1 MKKEGVWKM
10 RRVSILI
17 LCLLLVLGSA
27 FWASADSAASG
38 IQIYASVTSD
48 GNAEV
53 SMNVRLRLETAVDSL
68 SFPLPAAATNVR
80 MNEGSVNSTKTASA
94 VLVDLGSAVKGY
106 TGEFT
111 VTFQYTIPNVVKM
124 VPDEKDQ
131 SKNKLTLELPLL
143 NGFSYPVES
152 VNLTVM
158 LPGTIEDRPVF
169 KSTYHQDDIETILS
183 TSINNNVITGLITQ
197 PLKDQETLS
206 MTMTVTEAMFGGV
219 STYVRVG
226 NPEVTPMLIC
236 ALLALLYWL
245 IFLRAF
251 PLLRVHRATPPEGI
265 TAGELGTRLTFCGAD
280 LTTMVFTWAQLG
292 YIMIHLNDDGR
303 VILHKRMEMG
313 NERSAFEVKTFQALF
328 GKHRYID
335 GTGNGY
341 ALLARRI
348 AGTMPGKKLLYK
360 PRSGNTRIFRWFAC
374 AAQLFCGVCYAM
386 NFTGVTALQWILAI
400 ALGAVGAV
408 CAWLIQ
414 DGMYRIH
421 LRDKLP
427 LILSLAVGVLW
438 VLLGVWSGPWV
449 IGLCSALGQLL
460 CGLMAGYGGRRTD
473 LGRQNGCQIL
483 GFRHYLKTVTKED
496 LNRIQANDPEYFF
509 NTVPYAMALG
519 VGKAFAKRFGRRKL
533 PPCPYFY
540 CGVGSR
546 LTAEDWVSF
555 LEEAAD
561 ILDYRQK
568 QMRWE
573 KYAIIHIGR

>member
-1 MKKEGVWKM
+1 MK
-10 RRVSILI
+10 RRIMICI
-17 LCLLLVLGSA
+17 LCLTLILGSA
-27 FWASADSAASG
+27 LCVSADNAAPG
-38 IQIYASVTSD
+38 IQIYASITSD

-80 MNEGSVNSTKTASA
+80 MNENTVNSTKTSSA

-106 TGEFT
+106 TGEFS
-111 VTFQYTIPNVVKM
+111 VSFQYTIPDVVKM
-124 VPDEKDQ
+124 IPETEKV
-131 SKNKLTLELPLL
+131 NGGKLMLNLPLL
-143 NGFSYPVES
+143 SGFSYPVES

-158 LPGTIEDRPVF
+158 LPGAVDGRPVF

-183 TSINNNVITGLITQ
+183 TSINNNVITGLITV
-197 PLKDQETLS
+197 PLKDRETLS
-206 MTMTVTEAMFGGV
+206 MTMVVSEAMFGGV

-226 NPEVTPMLIC
+226 NPEVTPMVIC
-236 ALLALLYWL
+236 GVLALLYWL

-251 PLLRVHRATPPEGI
+251 PLLRLRRATPPEGI
-265 TAGELGTRLTFCGAD
+265 TAGEMSTRLTFCGAD

-328 GKHRYID
+328 GKRRYID

-348 AGTMPGKKLLYK
+348 AGTNPGKKILYK
-360 PRSGNTRIFRWFAC
+360 PRTGNPKIFRWLAC
-374 AAQLFCGVCYAM
+374 GAQLFCGVCYAM
-386 NFTGVTALQWILAI
+386 NFTGITALQWILA
-400 ALGAVGAV
+400 AVLAVLGAVS
-408 CAWLIQ
+408 AWLIQ
-414 DGMYRIH
+414 DGMFRIH

-427 LILSLAVGVLW
+427 LVLSLAVSVVW
-438 VLLGVWSGPWV
+438 VLLGVWSGPWL

-460 CGLMAGYGGRRTD
+460 CGLMAAYGGRRSD

-483 GFRHYLKTVTKED
+483 GFRHYLRTVSKEE
-496 LNRIQANDPEYFF
+496 LNRIQTNDPEYFF

-519 VGKAFAKRFGRRKL
+519 VGKRFARNFGRRKL
-533 PPCPYFY
+533 PPCPYFH
-540 CGVGSR
+540 CGVSSR
-546 LTAEDWVSF
+546 LTAEDWAGF
-555 LEEAAD
+555 LEEAAA

-573 KYAIIHIGR
+573 KYAIIHFGR